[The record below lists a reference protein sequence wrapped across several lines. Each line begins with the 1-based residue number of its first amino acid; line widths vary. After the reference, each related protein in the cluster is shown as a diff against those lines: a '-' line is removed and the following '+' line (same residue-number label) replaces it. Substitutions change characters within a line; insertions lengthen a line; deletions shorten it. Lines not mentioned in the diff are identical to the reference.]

1 MDTAK
6 FERRTKMRKFQKI
19 FTVTAMAFSVF
30 VCTAYASDSVY
41 VKEDYENNRII
52 FSGDSDIYEAIGITI
67 FKSGK
72 GIADLPNEGVAL
84 EAAEYVNTAYP
95 SEDGKYTFDININ
108 SGTGD
113 YKWSIRQRN
122 GNDKDGVIHFVHKD
136 DLKAA
141 ISILNNAS
149 EAEFA
154 ARFSENIDKLGID
167 NELYAKINKE
177 TFMRML
183 YNQIKTAPLSV
194 SDLNKSRAVIN
205 NTLIA
210 AGISDGT
217 ITSLEGYAT
226 FCETMD
232 SRTAKWCQSKIFTA
246 DIEKAVLNECKG
258 NYTSLKSFNNKF
270 TEILVMQ
277 LIKKPSGW
285 GNVKEIISDYASE
298 IGVTVSGIKDS
309 TYASIAG
316 NAYNS
321 YSALGNAIKEI
332 NVSDKINGGGGSGSG
347 GGTSTNNKP
356 ADINIPAQLVTN
368 NQMKPVELK
377 SFEDI
382 DSVSWAYESIMRL
395 YNREIVAGKEENRFY
410 PNDNVTRE
418 EFVKMLLIAAKCQ
431 KGEYEPVFDDV
442 KETDWFMPYVIG
454 AYNASMCNG
463 IGNGLF
469 GSGMN
474 ITRQDM
480 SCMVYNL
487 IKNKNIEMV
496 NEKNEFSDNDDISDY
511 AKDAVSVMQ
520 MAGILRGR
528 DNNIFAPGENATRAE
543 AAVVINAILIYF
555 E

>member
-6 FERRTKMRKFQKI
+6 CERRTKMKVFQKI
-19 FTVTAMAFSVF
+19 LTVTVIAFAVL
-30 VCTAYASDSVY
+30 VCNAYASDGIEI
-41 VKEDYENNRII
+41 KEDYENNRII
-52 FSGDSDIYEAIGITI
+52 FSGDSDIDEAIGITI

-72 GIADLPNEGVAL
+72 DIADLPNEGVAMD
-84 EAAEYVNTAYP
+84 AAEYVNTAYP
-95 SEDGKYTFDININ
+95 DKDGKYIFDINIK

-122 GNDKDGVIHFVHKD
+122 GSNKDGVIHFVHKD
-136 DLKAA
+136 DLRTA
-141 ISILNNAS
+141 ISILNNA
-149 EAEFA
+149 AENDFTA
-154 ARFSENIDKLGID
+154 KFLENIDKLGID
-167 NELYAKINKE
+167 NELYARTNKE

-194 SDLNKSRAVIN
+194 SDLNKSQAVIN

-210 AGISDGT
+210 AGISNGI
-217 ITSLEGYAT
+217 ITSLEGYSSLYD
-226 FCETMD
+226 TMD

-246 DIEKAVLNECKG
+246 DIERAVLNECKG
-258 NYTSLKSFNNKF
+258 NYTNLNSFNDTF
-270 TEILVMQ
+270 TETLVMK

-285 GNVKEIISDYASE
+285 GNVKEIVSDYASE
-298 IGVTVSGIKDS
+298 IGVSVSGIKDS

-316 NAYNS
+316 NSYNS

-332 NVSDKINGGGGSGSG
+332 NASNKTNGGGGGSGG
-347 GGTSTNNKP
+347 GGTSTNYKP
-356 ADINIPAQLVTN
+356 TSVNIPAQTPINEQVT
-368 NQMKPVELK
+368 PIELK
-377 SFEDI
+377 SFVDI
-382 DSVSWAYESIMRL
+382 DNVSWAYESIMRL
-395 YNREIVAGKEENRFY
+395 YNREIIAGKGENRFY

-418 EFVKMLLIAAKCQ
+418 EFVKMLLIAAKC
-431 KGEYEPVFDDV
+431 KTGEYTPVFDDV

-454 AYNASMCNG
+454 AYNESMCNG
-463 IGNGLF
+463 IGNRLF

-487 IKNKNIEMV
+487 IKNKDIKMI

-511 AKDAVSVMQ
+511 AKDAVSAMQ
-520 MAGILRGR
+520 IAGILRGR
-528 DNNIFAPGENATRAE
+528 DNNMFEPTANATRAE